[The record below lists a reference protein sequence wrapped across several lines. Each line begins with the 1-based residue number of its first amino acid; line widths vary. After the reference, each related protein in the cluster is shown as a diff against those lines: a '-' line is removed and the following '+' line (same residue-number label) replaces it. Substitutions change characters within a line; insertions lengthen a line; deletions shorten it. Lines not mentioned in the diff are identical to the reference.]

1 MVQVFLRFV
10 CAAYLVFLTMLLLA
24 ANPWGLARVV
34 GMGGVGEAIPPSLQV
49 CLPFAHLVS
58 FCLLSMLTLAARWP
72 IPRWALIVF
81 LVAYGG
87 TTEIAQSFLPPR
99 CAEWT
104 DWLQD
109 IVGIAIGAVFCWALG
124 TVGRRLAGLGKTR
137 GGEVQTGPTNDW
149 EVVHRVMSRSRA
161 GEESWWG

>member
-1 MVQVFLRFV
+1 VQVFLRLV

-24 ANPWGLARVV
+24 ANPLGLVV
-34 GMGGVGEAIPPSLQV
+34 GVDYGGMISPRLQACIPL
-49 CLPFAHLVS
+49 AHLMS
-58 FCLLSMLTLAARWP
+58 FCVLSMLTLAARWP
-72 IPRWALIVF
+72 IPRWAL
-81 LVAYGG
+81 LVSLAAYGG

-109 IVGIAIGAVFCWALG
+109 IVGIAIGAVLCWAFG
-124 TVGRRLAGLGKTR
+124 TVGGWLLGLSKTPS
-137 GGEVQTGPTNDW
+137 GEARTGPTDDW